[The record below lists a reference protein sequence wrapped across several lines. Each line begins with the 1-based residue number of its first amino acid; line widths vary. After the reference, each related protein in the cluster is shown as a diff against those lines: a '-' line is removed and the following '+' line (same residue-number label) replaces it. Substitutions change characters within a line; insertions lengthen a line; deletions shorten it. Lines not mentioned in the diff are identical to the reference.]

1 MSSHHPPTGVKLLLG
16 VGNTM
21 LGDDGI
27 GPWVAKHM
35 KDCPGWHAEDC
46 GTAPENFTGLVR
58 RMKPHLLVIVD
69 AADMHLTPGDCRRIP
84 PEAVG
89 QAGFDTHSLPLTH
102 IIEYLRES
110 MQEVPEIIFIGIQP
124 GPVTFEDTISA
135 PVIRGGEAV
144 AEMLCTGSVAEI
156 PEYIPAETD
165 VPDILEQR

>member
-1 MSSHHPPTGVKLLLG
+1 MLFG

-27 GPWVAKHM
+27 GPWVAERM

-58 RMKPHLLVIVD
+58 RMQPSLLVIVD
-69 AADMHLTPGDCRRIP
+69 AADMHLSPGEYRRIP
-84 PEAVG
+84 ADAVG

-110 MQEVPEIIFIGIQP
+110 ISAMPEIIFIGIQP
-124 GPVTFEDTISA
+124 GAVTFNDSISE
-135 PVIRGGEAV
+135 PVLHGGETV
-144 AEMLCTGSVAEI
+144 AEMLCTGTVAQI
-156 PEYIPAETD
+156 PKYIPAET
-165 VPDILEQR
+165 E

>member
-1 MSSHHPPTGVKLLLG
+1 MPYHLPHTGVKLLFG

-27 GPWVAKHM
+27 GPWVAERM
-35 KDCPGWHAEDC
+35 RDCPGWHAEDC

-58 RMKPHLLVIVD
+58 KMQPRLLVIVD
-69 AADMHLTPGDCRRIP
+69 AADMNLTPGEFRRIP
-84 PEAVG
+84 HNSVG

-110 MQEVPEIIFIGIQP
+110 VPKMPDIILIGIQP
-124 GPVTFEDTISA
+124 GPVAFNDEVSA

-144 AEMLCTGSVAEI
+144 AEMLCNGEEEQI
-156 PEYIPAETD
+156 PEYIPDDSEEKDTGE
-165 VPDILEQR
+165 PL